1 MFMIVRQ
8 PSALRHSTGG
18 TLEGAVPTLVVDGS
32 TVISSSEE
40 VFRSVD
46 DSLGIDQQVAWIEG
60 TLSVSF

>member
-1 MFMIVRQ
+1 MIVRQ

-18 TLEGAVPTLVVDGS
+18 TLEGAVPILVVDGPMM
-32 TVISSSEE
+32 ISSDEKI
-40 VFRSVD
+40 FRSVD